1 MPDKRSPLVYS
12 CLILL
17 AAMTVYLGY
26 WVPREQTIFLLSG
39 FGIAFVSFMIVL
51 KKADNEDVD
60 LAYYWGILLR
70 VLLIASLPKL
80 SDDVFRFIW
89 DGRLIF
95 NFEDP
100 YKYLPE
106 HYLDAGLTGINSE
119 LFDKLNSKEYF
130 SIYPP
135 FNQVFFFLSVLFSPN
150 SEIWSV
156 IILRVLILVFELG
169 NMRLIKQLLAH
180 YKIPQKYGLIYWLNP
195 LVIFELTGN
204 LHFEGIMVFFLLL
217 ALLKY
222 EQGKLHQ
229 SAIYFGLS
237 VATKFIPLIFLPLL
251 IRKIGFKKAFIYGLI
266 VIITLAISFLPL
278 INTAHVWAIWESMS
292 LYFQKFEFNGSI
304 YYLARWY
311 GFETEG
317 HNIIAKSGKWM
328 MYATFGSIMIYSLLA
343 KPKTDWPRQMVWVW
357 FLYLLFGT
365 TVHPWY
371 VIPMLAMSVFST
383 KRFPLL
389 WSGLIFLTYINYM
402 GGDYIDRIDVVIIE
416 YSIVLLAILF
426 DLFGDKLNRWF
437 LDFENKS
444 N

>member
-1 MPDKRSPLVYS
+1 
-12 CLILL
+12 
-17 AAMTVYLGY
+17 
-26 WVPREQTIFLLSG
+26 
-39 FGIAFVSFMIVL
+39 
-51 KKADNEDVD
+51 
-60 LAYYWGILLR
+60 
-70 VLLIASLPKL
+70 
-80 SDDVFRFIW
+80 
-89 DGRLIF
+89 
-95 NFEDP
+95 
-100 YKYLPE
+100 
-106 HYLDAGLTGINSE
+106 
-119 LFDKLNSKEYF
+119 
-130 SIYPP
+130 
-135 FNQVFFFLSVLFSPN
+135 
-150 SEIWSV
+150 
-156 IILRVLILVFELG
+156 
-169 NMRLIKQLLAH
+169 
-180 YKIPQKYGLIYWLNP
+180 
-195 LVIFELTGN
+195 
-204 LHFEGIMVFFLLL
+204 MVFFLLL

-266 VIITLAISFLPL
+266 TVGTLAISFLPL
-278 INTAHVWAIWESMS
+278 INTAHVWAIWESIS

-328 MYATFGSIMIYSLLA
+328 MYATFGSIMVYSLLA

-383 KRFPLL
+383 KRYPLL

-416 YSIVLLAILF
+416 YSIVLFAILF
-426 DLFGDKLNRWF
+426 DLFGDRLNKF
-437 LDFENKS
+437 LLGEAKTYSIKKS
-444 N
+444 

>member
-1 MPDKRSPLVYS
+1 
-12 CLILL
+12 
-17 AAMTVYLGY
+17 MTVYLGY
-26 WVPREQTIFLLSG
+26 WVPREKTLFLIAG
-39 FGIAFVSFMIVL
+39 FGIAFTSFMIVL
-51 KKADNEDVD
+51 RKADNEDVD

-95 NFEDP
+95 NLEDP
-100 YKYLPE
+100 YKYLPA
-106 HYLDAGLTGINSE
+106 HYLDSGLKGLDIG
-119 LFDKLNSKEYF
+119 LFEKLNSKEYF

-150 SEIWSV
+150 SEVWS
-156 IILRVLILVFELG
+156 IILLRVIILVFELG
-169 NMRLIKQLLAH
+169 NMRLIKQLLVH
-180 YKIPQKYGLIYWLNP
+180 YKLPQKYGLVYWLNP

-204 LHFEGIMVFFLLL
+204 LHFEGIVVFFLLL

-222 EQGKLHQ
+222 EQGRLHL

-266 VIITLAISFLPL
+266 VVVTLAISFLPL

-304 YYLARWY
+304 YYLTRWY

-328 MYATFGSIMIYSLLA
+328 MYATFGSIMIYSFLA

-371 VIPMLAMSVFST
+371 VIPMLAMSVFSS
-383 KRFPLL
+383 KRFPLI
-389 WSGLIFLTYINYM
+389 WSALIFLTYINYA
-402 GGDYIDRIDVVIIE
+402 GGTYTDRLDIVIIE
-416 YSIVLLAILF
+416 YSLVLLALLF
-426 DLFGDKLNRWF
+426 DLFGDRLNKWF
-437 LDFENKS
+437 LRDNEVSF
-444 N
+444 

>member
-1 MPDKRSPLVYS
+1 MPNQRQSLLYS
-12 CLILL
+12 CLIFL
-17 AAMTVYLGY
+17 ALMVIYLGY
-26 WVPREQTIFLLSG
+26 WVPREQTLFLLSG
-39 FGIAFVSFMIVL
+39 FGIAFAAFMVFL
-51 KKADNEDVD
+51 KKSQQEDVD
-60 LAYYWGILLR
+60 LGYFWGVLLR

-89 DGRLIF
+89 DGRLIL

-100 YKYLPE
+100 YKYLPA
-106 HYLDAGLTGINSE
+106 HYLGQGLSGIDSA
-119 LFDKLNSKEYF
+119 LFEKLNSKEYF

-156 IILRVLILVFELG
+156 IILRAIILVFELG
-169 NMRLIKQLLAH
+169 NMRLIRQLLAH
-180 YKIPQKYGLIYWLNP
+180 YRLPQKYGLIYWLNP

-204 LHFEGIMVFFLLL
+204 LHFEGIVVFFLLL

-229 SAIYFGLS
+229 SAVYFGLS

-251 IRKIGFKKAFIYGLI
+251 IRKIGFKKAFVYGSI
-266 VIITLAISFLPL
+266 VMATLAVSFLPL
-278 INTAHVWAIWESMS
+278 INTAHVWAIGDSMS

-328 MYATFGSIMIYSLLA
+328 MYASFGAIMLYSFLA
-343 KPKTDWPRQMVWVW
+343 KSKGDWPRQMLWVW
-357 FLYLLFGT
+357 FFYLLFGT

-383 KRFPLL
+383 KRFPLI
-389 WSGLIFLTYINYM
+389 WSVMIFLTYINYA
-402 GGDYIDRIDVVIIE
+402 GGMYTDRIDVVILE
-416 YSIVLLAILF
+416 YSLVLVAILF

-437 LDFENKS
+437 LRASKKPF
-444 N
+444 

>member
-1 MPDKRSPLVYS
+1 MPDKRSSLVYS

-100 YKYLPE
+100 YKYLPA

-180 YKIPQKYGLIYWLNP
+180 YKIPHKYGLIYWLNP
-195 LVIFELTGN
+195 
-204 LHFEGIMVFFLLL
+204 
-217 ALLKY
+217 
-222 EQGKLHQ
+222 
-229 SAIYFGLS
+229 
-237 VATKFIPLIFLPLL
+237 
-251 IRKIGFKKAFIYGLI
+251 
-266 VIITLAISFLPL
+266 
-278 INTAHVWAIWESMS
+278 
-292 LYFQKFEFNGSI
+292 
-304 YYLARWY
+304 
-311 GFETEG
+311 
-317 HNIIAKSGKWM
+317 
-328 MYATFGSIMIYSLLA
+328 
-343 KPKTDWPRQMVWVW
+343 
-357 FLYLLFGT
+357 
-365 TVHPWY
+365 
-371 VIPMLAMSVFST
+371 
-383 KRFPLL
+383 
-389 WSGLIFLTYINYM
+389 
-402 GGDYIDRIDVVIIE
+402 
-416 YSIVLLAILF
+416 
-426 DLFGDKLNRWF
+426 
-437 LDFENKS
+437 
-444 N
+444 